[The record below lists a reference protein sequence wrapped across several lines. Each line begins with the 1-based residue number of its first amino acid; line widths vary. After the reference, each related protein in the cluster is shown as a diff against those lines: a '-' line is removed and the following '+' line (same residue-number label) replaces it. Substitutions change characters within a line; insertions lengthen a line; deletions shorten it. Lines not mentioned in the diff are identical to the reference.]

1 MNFKF
6 LLLLFFISSSLIS
19 VSYGCHDT
27 GDSNCRPKE
36 TNNKSGTHG
45 SDHTKVHGA
54 VNNENDDNYQ
64 GALNN
69 HPYDK
74 QSKEEN
80 KRNTSTEIN
89 ENNAKEKI
97 IRLLRSENEQINNQK
112 ISYLDRKSYIDKL
125 SFLNNSIKTIF
136 KDDNTIPVYE
146 KSKIFKD
153 LDKSMEQYLNKIEKK
168 MIIKYDFGYF
178 LNDLSLTINNT
189 FREISRT
196 ISQNSSNLN
205 DKVQINNAQLVE
217 QRIDELDYI
226 SKLYSLLKK
235 PEKKINK
242 DLGTNELASLI
253 SGLKNQ
259 KYRKENK
266 VKFLLEDKKNKSNIK
281 NNFSINKETNEISNL
296 ENKIENLEYVSK
308 VFDIIGKQ

>member
-1 MNFKF
+1 
-6 LLLLFFISSSLIS
+6 
-19 VSYGCHDT
+19 
-27 GDSNCRPKE
+27 
-36 TNNKSGTHG
+36 
-45 SDHTKVHGA
+45 
-54 VNNENDDNYQ
+54 
-64 GALNN
+64 
-69 HPYDK
+69 
-74 QSKEEN
+74 
-80 KRNTSTEIN
+80 
-89 ENNAKEKI
+89 
-97 IRLLRSENEQINNQK
+97 
-112 ISYLDRKSYIDKL
+112 
-125 SFLNNSIKTIF
+125 
-136 KDDNTIPVYE
+136 
-146 KSKIFKD
+146 
-153 LDKSMEQYLNKIEKK
+153 

-189 FREISRT
+189 FKEISRT

-205 DKVQINNAQLVE
+205 EKVQINDAQLVE

-235 PEKKINK
+235 PENKNNK
-242 DLGTNELASLI
+242 DLGTNKLASLI

-281 NNFSINKETNEISNL
+281 NNFSINKESNEISNL

>member
-27 GDSNCRPKE
+27 GDSNCKPKE
-36 TNNKSGTHG
+36 TYNKSVTHG
-45 SDHTKVHGA
+45 SDHTKVYGV
-54 VNNENDDNYQ
+54 VNNENDDNEE
-64 GALNN
+64 ALNN
-69 HPYDK
+69 NPYDK
-74 QSKEEN
+74 YSKKKN

-97 IRLLRSENEQINNQK
+97 IRLLRSENDQINKQK
-112 ISYLDRKSYIDKL
+112 TSYLDRKNYIDKL

-189 FREISRT
+189 FKEISKA
-196 ISQNSSNLN
+196 ISQNSLNLN
-205 DKVQINNAQLVE
+205 NNVQINDAQLVE
-217 QRIDELDYI
+217 QKIDELDYI

-235 PEKKINK
+235 PENKNNK
-242 DLGTNELASLI
+242 DLGTNKLASLI

-281 NNFSINKETNEISNL
+281 NKFSINKENNEISNL

>member
-1 MNFKF
+1 
-6 LLLLFFISSSLIS
+6 
-19 VSYGCHDT
+19 
-27 GDSNCRPKE
+27 
-36 TNNKSGTHG
+36 
-45 SDHTKVHGA
+45 
-54 VNNENDDNYQ
+54 
-64 GALNN
+64 
-69 HPYDK
+69 
-74 QSKEEN
+74 
-80 KRNTSTEIN
+80 
-89 ENNAKEKI
+89 
-97 IRLLRSENEQINNQK
+97 
-112 ISYLDRKSYIDKL
+112 
-125 SFLNNSIKTIF
+125 
-136 KDDNTIPVYE
+136 
-146 KSKIFKD
+146 
-153 LDKSMEQYLNKIEKK
+153 

-189 FREISRT
+189 FREVSRT

-235 PEKKINK
+235 PEKNNNK
-242 DLGTNELASLI
+242 DLGTNKLASLI

-259 KYRKENK
+259 KYIKENK